1 MSWFNIIKLDREE
14 RIRGILSNWLDEVL
28 DWLETAES
36 EAVDIKNSLESS
48 LDAMQE
54 IVDSQPEHLKDV
66 FRAMFPI
73 SREEATQVTQETID
87 EFDRLRSSIRDMQE
101 RVDSDIPMLAL
112 LNIWQENQLI
122 ESILA
127 IGEDLESNPPTP
139 PNLDRF
145 IRQLELGEGYEE

>member
-1 MSWFNIIKLDREE
+1 
-14 RIRGILSNWLDEVL
+14 
-28 DWLETAES
+28 
-36 EAVDIKNSLESS
+36 
-48 LDAMQE
+48 
-54 IVDSQPEHLKDV
+54 
-66 FRAMFPI
+66 
-73 SREEATQVTQETID
+73 
-87 EFDRLRSSIRDMQE
+87 MQE
-101 RVDSDIPMLAL
+101 RVDSDIPILAL

>member
-1 MSWFNIIKLDREE
+1 
-14 RIRGILSNWLDEVL
+14 
-28 DWLETAES
+28 
-36 EAVDIKNSLESS
+36 
-48 LDAMQE
+48 
-54 IVDSQPEHLKDV
+54 
-66 FRAMFPI
+66 MFPI

-101 RVDSDIPMLAL
+101 RVDSDIPILAL